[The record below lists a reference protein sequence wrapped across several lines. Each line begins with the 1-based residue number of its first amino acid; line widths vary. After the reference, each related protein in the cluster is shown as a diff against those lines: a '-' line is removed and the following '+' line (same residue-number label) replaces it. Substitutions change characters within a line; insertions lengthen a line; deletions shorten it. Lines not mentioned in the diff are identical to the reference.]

1 MSAIALVVALSS
13 GCASSRW
20 YDYRFAPAPIEVEVA
35 AAAMTGTQVR
45 TLVSVLG
52 IARESAAG
60 RDQAEIRMR
69 LENLGTVPA
78 TLVESGLSL
87 VSADLQSFGPGE
99 LVQSVD
105 TPSALTVP
113 PGGHAVFDVHFA
125 LPGGQKPSKLDLSGL
140 NLRWT
145 LDFAGTS
152 VTTGATFQLQ
162 YFEVYDPWYP
172 RWSVGV
178 GYVHH

>member
-1 MSAIALVVALSS
+1 M
-13 GCASSRW
+13 
-20 YDYRFAPAPIEVEVA
+20 EVEVA
-35 AAAMTGTQVR
+35 AASVPGAQVR

-69 LENLGTVPA
+69 LENLGNVPA

-99 LVQSVD
+99 LVG
-105 TPSALTVP
+105 PSDMTVP
-113 PGGHAVFDVHFA
+113 PGGNAVFDVHFA
-125 LPGGQKPSKLDLSGL
+125 LLDGKKPSKLDLSGL

-152 VTTGATFQLQ
+152 VTAGATFQRQ
-162 YFEVYDPWYP
+162 YVEVYDPGYP
-172 RWSVGV
+172 RWHVGF